1 MSETTEVLTHKGL
14 NFYKKSMDLV
24 EKTYRATKDFPAS
37 EKFGLCSQMQR
48 AAVSVPSCIAEG
60 AAHGSAKEYIR
71 FLRMASGSLSEL
83 DAQFEIAGR
92 LGYLPLKFVEE
103 ITNEIIE
110 IKKPMFGFIKK
121 LKAQIDAK

>member
-1 MSETTEVLTHKGL
+1 MAETTEALTHKGL
-14 NFYKKSMDLV
+14 HFYKKSMDLV
-24 EKTYRATKDFPAS
+24 EKTYRATKDFPKD